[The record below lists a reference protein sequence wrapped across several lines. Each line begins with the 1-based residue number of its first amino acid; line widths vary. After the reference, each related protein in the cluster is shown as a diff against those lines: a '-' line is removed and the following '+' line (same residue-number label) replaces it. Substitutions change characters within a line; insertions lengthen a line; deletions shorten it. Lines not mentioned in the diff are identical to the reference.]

1 MGSKEVSACYPL
13 DALARSA
20 RRGGMTMYCCL
31 CGAVFERPL
40 KIQETANHGEG
51 MKEHGFCALC
61 PSCGCEEPYFEEIEE
76 GEYDGRVSL

>member
-1 MGSKEVSACYPL
+1 
-13 DALARSA
+13 
-20 RRGGMTMYCCL
+20 MYRCL
-31 CGAVFERPL
+31 CGAVFESPL

-76 GEYDGRVSL
+76 GEDDG